1 MRLWVSD
8 MASVRKEVNEHF
20 KDFLGDWNH
29 KFYMLVGGYGSSKS
43 YHVALKIILKCIKEK
58 RKVLVIREVYE
69 TIRESCFSLF
79 EELAEDLHLTDEN
92 HGRPAMKFIQS
103 PMKIKFRNG
112 SQIIFKGMDK
122 PAKLKSI
129 NGVTIIWIEEASE
142 LKYAGYKEL
151 LGRARHPSLSLHF
164 FLSENPVDKSN
175 WTYKHFFKDEE
186 NDREVLDD
194 EELYLRR
201 IIKLGDTYYHH
212 STVDDNHFLPQSYID
227 QLDEIKTYDPDLY
240 RIARLG
246 HFGVNGTK
254 VLPQFEVAKSHLDVM
269 KAIASIPDRFKFN
282 GMDFGFETSY
292 NALVRMAVD
301 DKEKILYIYWEYY
314 KNKMTDDK
322 TAAELRELGMDKVP
336 ISADCAEPKAIAF
349 YQQSGFRMRK
359 CKKGAGSRLEN
370 TRKVKRFKRII
381 CSPQC
386 KNCVKE
392 LKNLTYKV
400 DPKTGDL
407 VFDQFNI
414 DPHTFSAIWYGLD
427 NYTVADV
434 KHVARNSRK
443 GGNAA

>member
-1 MRLWVSD
+1 MVL
-8 MASVRKEVNEHF
+8 KKKVNEHF
-20 KDFLGDWNH
+20 RDFISDWDH

-43 YHVALKIILKCIKEK
+43 YHVALKIILKCLSEK

-79 EELAEDLHLTDEN
+79 EELAEDLQLTNDK
-92 HGRPAMKFIQS
+92 HGPPVMRFVQS
-103 PMKIKFRNG
+103 PMKIRFRNG

-142 LKYAGYKEL
+142 LKYSGYKEL

-186 NDREVLDD
+186 NEKLVLDD
-194 EELYLRR
+194 EELYQKR

-212 STVDDNHFLPQSYID
+212 STVDDNRFLPSSYIN

-254 VLPQFEVAKSHLDVM
+254 VLPQFEVAKSHLDVL
-269 KAIASIPDRFKFN
+269 KAVSSIPDEFKFN

-292 NALVRMAVD
+292 NALVRLAVD

-322 TAAELRELGMDKVP
+322 TARELIDLGMDQVL
-336 ISADCAEPKAIAF
+336 ISADCAEPKAIRF

-359 CKKGAGSRLEN
+359 CHKDTRLEN
-370 TRKVKRFKRII
+370 TRKIKRFKRII
-381 CSPQC
+381 CSPEC
-386 KNCVKE
+386 KNCIKE
-392 LKNLTYKV
+392 LRSLTYLV
-400 DPKTGDL
+400 DKDGNLIYDE
-407 VFDQFNI
+407 FNI
-414 DPHTFSAIWYGLD
+414 DPHTFSAIWYALD
-427 NYTVADV
+427 HYTVADV
-434 KHVARNSRK
+434 KAIVRNSRSGSK
-443 GGNAA
+443 AA

>member
-1 MRLWVSD
+1 MRLWVCD
-8 MASVRKEVNEHF
+8 MARVRKEVNEHF
-20 KDFLGDWNH
+20 KDFLSDWEH

-43 YHVALKIILKCIKEK
+43 YHVALKIILKCLKEK
-58 RKVLVIREVYE
+58 RKVLVVREVYE

-79 EELAEDLHLTDEN
+79 EELAEDLHLTDDKQ
-92 HGRPAMKFIQS
+92 GAPAMRFIQS
-103 PMKIKFRNG
+103 PMKIRFRNG

-142 LKYAGYKEL
+142 LKYSGYKEL

-175 WTYKHFFKDEE
+175 WTYKHFFRDEE
-186 NDREVLDD
+186 KDRMVLDD
-194 EELYLRR
+194 EKLYQDR

-227 QLDEIKTYDPDLY
+227 QLDEIRSYDPDLY

-254 VLPQFEVAKSHLDVM
+254 VLPQFEIAKSHLDVM
-269 KAIASIPDRFKFN
+269 KAVSSIPDQFKFN

-301 DKEKILYIYWEYY
+301 DKEKILYLYWEYY
-314 KNKMTDDK
+314 KNHMTDDK
-322 TAAELRELGMDKVP
+322 TAEELRELGMDQVL
-336 ISADCAEPKAIAF
+336 ISADCAEPKAISF

-359 CKKGAGSRLEN
+359 CRKWAGSRLEN
-370 TRKVKRFKRII
+370 TRKVKRFKRIV
-381 CSPQC
+381 CSPEC
-386 KNCVKE
+386 KNCIKE

-400 DPKTGDL
+400 DQRTGDL
-407 VFDQFNI
+407 IFDEFNI

-427 NYTVADV
+427 NYTVANMKYV
-434 KHVARNSRK
+434 PRNSRK
-443 GGNAA
+443 GGKAA